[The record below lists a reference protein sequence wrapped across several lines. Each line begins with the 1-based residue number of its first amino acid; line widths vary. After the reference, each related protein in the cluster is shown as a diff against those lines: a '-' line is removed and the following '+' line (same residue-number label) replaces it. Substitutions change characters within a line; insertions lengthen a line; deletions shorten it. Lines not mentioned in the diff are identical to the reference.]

1 MHYKSIV
8 YVLGYVLLI
17 TGAFMLLPVITGLIY
32 GEFFCALIFLACAA
46 GSALVGFLLTRLKAR
61 FTVFTVRDGYVSVAL
76 SWLTMS
82 IVGALPF
89 TISGEIPFYLDALF
103 EIVSGFTT
111 TGASILTDVEVLSHC
126 MLLWRSFSHWI
137 GGMGVLV
144 FILTILPMAD
154 SGSSFS
160 LMQAESPGPVVSK
173 LVPRLRT
180 SARHLYGIYLGI
192 TILEIILQALGGMPL
207 FDNLCITFGSMGTG
221 GFAVLNSSIA
231 SYSPYLQWVI
241 TIFMLLAGTNF
252 GLYFLLLYRQWRAAA
267 QMEEVRWYYII
278 VFSAT
283 LLISLNLLSSGQFHS
298 VREVLFQVATIIT
311 TTGYATTDFDLWP
324 SFSKGILLLLMLL
337 GACAGS
343 TGGGIKVS
351 RLLIYVKS
359 AVQEIREL
367 TKPRAVRT
375 IRMDGKKLEAPVIKG
390 ALLFLV
396 CYALIFVVSVLIIQ
410 LENLDLETSFSA
422 VAANL
427 NNIGP
432 GLGLV
437 GPTCNYSFLSPL
449 SKIVLII
456 DMLAGRL
463 EVFPI
468 LVLLSPATWKRRS

>member
-17 TGAFMLLPVITGLIY
+17 TGIFMLLPVITGLIY
-32 GEFFCALIFLACAA
+32 GEYFCTLIFLACAV
-46 GSALVGFLLTRLKAR
+46 GSALVGFLFTRLKAR
-61 FTVFTVRDGYVSVAL
+61 FTVFTVKDGYVSVAL

-111 TGASILTDVEVLSHC
+111 TGASILTDVEALSHC

-173 LVPRLRT
+173 LVPRLRA

-192 TILEIILQALGGMPL
+192 TLLEIILQAAGGMPL
-207 FDNLCITFGSMGTG
+207 FDNLCITFGAMGTG

-231 SYSPYLQWVI
+231 SYSPYLQWVV
-241 TIFMLLAGTNF
+241 TVFMLLAGTNF

-267 QMEEVRWYYII
+267 HMEEVRWYYII
-278 VFSAT
+278 VFAST
-283 LLISLNLLSSGQFHS
+283 LFISLNLLSSGQFHS
-298 VREVLFQVATIIT
+298 VREVLFQVASIIT

-324 SFSKGILLLLMLL
+324 SFSKGILLFLMVL

-351 RLLIYVKS
+351 RLLIYIKS
-359 AVQEIREL
+359 AVQELREL
-367 TKPRAVRT
+367 TKPRVVRT
-375 IRMDGKKLEAPVIKG
+375 VRMDGKKLETSVIKG

-396 CYALIFVVSVLIIQ
+396 CYALIFTVSLLIVQ

-422 VAANL
+422 VAATL

-437 GPTCNYSFLSPL
+437 GPTCNYGFLSPL
-449 SKIVLII
+449 SKVVLIF